1 MTREDVV
8 NRLKE
13 IETDFETYM
22 AGLDGEA
29 LTNAGSFIASLRAKL
44 TDIPEGIPEGEV
56 VAKDQYDKVKDAYKA
71 IIMGREPSDDVEDVI
86 KEDKVLDETTTA
98 DNTETDTDTDIDE
111 DEVDIYETL

>member
-71 IIMGREPSDDVEDVI
+71 IIMGREPSDDV
-86 KEDKVLDETTTA
+86 DETTTT
-98 DNTETDTDTDIDE
+98 DNTETDTDIDEDE

>member
-29 LTNAGSFIASLRAKL
+29 LTNAGLFIASLRAKL
-44 TDIPEGIPEGEV
+44 ADIPEGIPEGEV
-56 VAKDQYDKVKDAYKA
+56 VAKDQYDKVKEAYKA
-71 IIMGREPSDDVEDVI
+71 IIMGREPSDDVAEVI
-86 KEDKVLDETTTA
+86 KEDTVVDETTTA
-98 DNTETDTDTDIDE
+98 DNTDTDTDTDIDE

>member
-44 TDIPEGIPEGEV
+44 TDIPEGFPEGEV

-86 KEDKVLDETTTA
+86 KEDKVVDETTTA
-98 DNTETDTDTDIDE
+98 DYTETDTDTDIDE

>member
-44 TDIPEGIPEGEV
+44 TDIPEGIPEG
-56 VAKDQYDKVKDAYKA
+56 
-71 IIMGREPSDDVEDVI
+71 
-86 KEDKVLDETTTA
+86 
-98 DNTETDTDTDIDE
+98 
-111 DEVDIYETL
+111 

>member
-29 LTNAGSFIASLRAKL
+29 LTNAGSFIASLRTKL

-71 IIMGREPSDDVEDVI
+71 IIMGREPSDDVAEVI
-86 KEDKVLDETTTA
+86 KEDKVVDETTT
-98 DNTETDTDTDIDE
+98 TDTDNDE